1 MIPESLYLLRKAI
14 FVIAMGISTYVVLVY
29 SKPVIESIYKK
40 KYSIDGYYWSIVLI
54 SIVVAIIS
62 LFIL

>member
-1 MIPESLYLLRKAI
+1 MIPTELYLLRKAI

-29 SKPVIESIYKK
+29 SKPIVESFSKK
-40 KYSIDGYYWSIVLI
+40 KYSVDGYYWLIVLI
-54 SIVVAIIS
+54 SFIVAIIS

>member
-54 SIVVAIIS
+54 SIIVAIIS